1 MTTRMTSIGPRLTRR
16 GFVASLAALGTTLA
30 LAFAPPLGLA
40 QPTAPSTAAP
50 PTHIVPVT
58 APHGMVVTQEAHA
71 TRVGVDILQRG
82 GNAVDAAVAVGFAL
96 AVTLP
101 KAGNLGGGGFMVVH
115 LSAHDAQPA
124 TDVAID
130 FREAAPHDT
139 HADVFLDRNG
149 EADPDKSRNSG
160 LGIGVP
166 GSVAGLTLALEHFG
180 SGKFTL
186 AELIAPA
193 IALARDGIPVEAD
206 LLDSLQHAQSRLA
219 RYPSSAKI
227 FLKADGT
234 PLGTHDILV
243 QTDLADSLDAIAH
256 EGPRAFYVGPIAD
269 EIVAAARAAGSH
281 IVRGDLEKYDAIVR
295 EPVRGTYRGYEVVS
309 MPPPSS
315 GGVHLIEMLNILE
328 GFSPHEFASPSPANL
343 HLMIEAMKLAY
354 ADRAEYMGDSDAVDV
369 PIQGLI
375 AKSYADRLRA
385 TIDRHKARPARDIR
399 AGEPPR
405 EGNDTTHVS
414 IVDARGNA
422 VAMTTSLNLNYG
434 VGLVAGSTGIL
445 LNDTLDDFA
454 AAPGAPNAFGL
465 TGGTANAPGPS
476 KRPLSSMTPT
486 IVLEDG
492 APAFVTGSPGGSRII
507 TTVLQVLVNA
517 IDFRKP
523 IAEAVAAP
531 RVHHQWQPDEVV
543 VERTLPAA
551 TIRALEA
558 RGHRVHVGPTSGS
571 ANSIAV
577 TAAGVVGAADIRAKG
592 AFAAGY

>member
-1 MTTRMTSIGPRLTRR
+1 MTLIDPRLTRR
-16 GFVASLAALGTTLA
+16 GVLAALVLA
-30 LAFAPPLGLA
+30 ATFAPAIGWS

-50 PTHIVPVT
+50 PTRIVSVT
-58 APHGMVVTQEAHA
+58 APHGMVVTQEEHA
-71 TRVGVDILQRG
+71 TRVGVDILRRG

-115 LSAHDAQPA
+115 LAAHDGQPA

-130 FREAAPHDT
+130 FRESAPQDT
-139 HADVFLDRNG
+139 SADAFLDQNG

-193 IALARDGIPVEAD
+193 IALARDGIPIEGD
-206 LLDSLQHAQSRLA
+206 LLDSLAHAQPRLA

-227 FLKADGT
+227 FLKPDGA
-234 PLGTHDILV
+234 PLGAHDQLV
-243 QTDLADSLDAIAH
+243 QTDLANSLDAIAH
-256 EGPRAFYVGPIAD
+256 EGPRAFYFGPIAD

-281 IVRGDLEKYDAIVR
+281 MVRGDLEKYDAIVR
-295 EPVRGTYRGYEVVS
+295 EPVRGTYRGYDILS

-328 GFSPHEFASPSPANL
+328 GFPPREFASPSPANL

-354 ADRAEYMGDSDAVDV
+354 ADRAEFMGDSDVVHV
-369 PIQGLI
+369 PIKRLTS
-375 AKSYADRLRA
+375 KPYADELRA
-385 TIDRHKARPARDIR
+385 TIDRRRARPARDIR
-399 AGEPPR
+399 AGAAMR
-405 EGNDTTHVS
+405 DGGHDTTHVS
-414 IVDARGNA
+414 IVDEHGNA

-465 TGGTANAPGPS
+465 TGGAANAPGPS

-486 IVLEDG
+486 IVLKDG
-492 APAFVTGSPGGSRII
+492 APAFVTGAPGGSHII

-517 IDFRKP
+517 IDFKKS

-531 RVHHQWQPDEVV
+531 RVHHQWLPDEVV

-558 RGHRVHVGPTSGS
+558 RGHKVRIGPTSGS

-577 TAAGVVGAADIRAKG
+577 TPTGVVGAADIRAKG
-592 AFAAGY
+592 ALAAGY